1 MKVHSIRML
10 AAIALLFVGM
20 QENVPPPQADIDKA
34 IKEGTE
40 YVIARCKNDL
50 SGGDLRINSNM
61 GLDYSALMLYTLVHS
76 GISLED
82 ETVKRLLAR
91 VLGAP
96 LIRTYPVAIT
106 AAALAAIDPVKY
118 QAKLA
123 QCAQYL
129 VDWQCDNGQWGY
141 GDKYE
146 PEVKAGSGDGGKGTV
161 AKIQI
166 KRIKKLGPLVG
177 DNSNSQYAALG
188 LKACAAG
195 GCEIEAAVLSR
206 AIEWWEKS
214 QQNDG
219 GWSYHSDGVYQKE
232 LGVYGSMT
240 AGAVSSLIIL
250 KQIKN
255 SDPRIASSVT
265 RGVGW
270 MSENFTV
277 ENNARA
283 LPNRG
288 DWQHYYLYGME
299 RVGDLYPT
307 EKFGKRAWYAIGAA
321 YLLRTQKPDGSWVGP
336 NPDMAVADTCFA
348 LLFLER
354 VTRRPPVATGG
365 KSPPP
370 PAK

>member
-1 MKVHSIRML
+1 MKVHSLPML
-10 AAIALLFVGM
+10 SAIAVLLVGM

-34 IKEGTE
+34 IKAGTE
-40 YVIARCKNDL
+40 YVIGRCKNDL
-50 SGGDLRINSNM
+50 SGGTLPVNSEM
-61 GLDYSALMLYTLVHS
+61 GFDYSALMLYTLVHS
-76 GISLED
+76 GTSLED
-82 ETVKRLLAR
+82 ETMQRLLAR

-96 LIRTYPVAIT
+96 LVRTYQVSLT
-106 AAALAAIDPVKY
+106 ATALAAIDPAKY

-146 PEVKAGSGDGGKGTV
+146 PEVKAGSGDGGGRTV

-188 LKACAAG
+188 LKASAAG
-195 GCEIEAAVLSR
+195 GCEIETAVLTR
-206 AIEWWEKS
+206 AIDWWERS

-219 GWSYHSDGVYQKE
+219 GWSYHSEGAYQKH

-240 AGAVSSLIIL
+240 AGAVSSLIML

-255 SDPRIASSVT
+255 SDPKIASSII
-265 RGVGW
+265 RGIGW

-277 ENNARA
+277 AANARA
-283 LPNRG
+283 QQNR
-288 DWQHYYLYGME
+288 DEWQHYYLYAME

-321 YLLRTQKPDGSWVGP
+321 YLLKTQKPDGTWVGP
-336 NPDMAVADTCFA
+336 NSDLVVADTCFA
-348 LLFLER
+348 LLFLQR
-354 VTRRPPVATGG
+354 AARRPPVATGG
-365 KSPPP
+365 KSPTPP
-370 PAK
+370 PK

>member
-1 MKVHSIRML
+1 ML
-10 AAIALLFVGM
+10 AALAVLMVGM
-20 QENVPPPQADIDKA
+20 QENVPPPQADIEKA
-34 IKEGTE
+34 IKAGTQ
-40 YVIARCKNDL
+40 VLIARCQ
-50 SGGDLRINSNM
+50 GGLPDVPVNNIKGFDFN
-61 GLDYSALMLYTLVHS
+61 ALILYTLVHS
-76 GISLED
+76 GIGLQD
-82 ETVKRLLAR
+82 DTVQMLLAK

-96 LIRTYPVAIT
+96 LVRTYQVALT

-129 VDWQCDNGQWGY
+129 VDGQCDNGQWGY
-141 GDKYE
+141 GDPYDPPMK
-146 PEVKAGSGDGGKGTV
+146 PADGGANRTI

-166 KRIKKLGPLVG
+166 KRIKKLGPLTG

-188 LKACAAG
+188 MKACAAG
-195 GCEIEAAVLSR
+195 GCDFEAATLNR

-214 QQNDG
+214 QQGDG
-219 GWSYHSDGVYQKE
+219 GWSYDTEGAFQKQ

-240 AGAVSSLIIL
+240 AGAVSSLIML

-255 SDPRIASSVT
+255 ADYKAASSVT
-265 RGVGW
+265 KGLAW
-270 MSENFTV
+270 MAENFTV

-283 LPNRG
+283 KPVSEAWR
-288 DWQHYYLYGME
+288 HYYLYAME

-307 EKFGKRAWYAIGAA
+307 EKIGKRAWYAIGATH
-321 YLLRTQKPDGSWVGP
+321 LLKTQISDGSWKGTNTDLVI
-336 NPDMAVADTCFA
+336 ADTCFA

-354 VTRRPPVATGG
+354 VARRPPVATGG
-365 KSPPP
+365 KDAPP